1 MKAAR
6 ISISNAIADKRIAKY
21 FSEKAIVE
29 AVSLSMGYN
38 NFIGRIDRIWI
49 DREVEVIDFKTN
61 RVSGDSNLDAL
72 VKYYRNQVA
81 SYCQSLNN
89 IYPNKPVRGYLYF
102 TDVEYDRR
110 LVSVYQEGINGHF
123 GDSI

>member
-1 MKAAR
+1 M
-6 ISISNAIADKRIAKY
+6 
-21 FSEKAIVE
+21 
-29 AVSLSMGYN
+29 
-38 NFIGRIDRIWI
+38 
-49 DREVEVIDFKTN
+49 EVIDFKTN

-72 VKYYRNQVA
+72 VKHYRNQVA